1 MTNTSTTVAPNTFF
15 DGLVTAV
22 PGSGQVTVDAAV
34 GQLDLDRTQA
44 LAEAL
49 AAAQAV
55 AGARLGPTGSTLH
68 SEIAYIAEAFL
79 ERTVRDVRL
88 VFELEILGYV
98 TELKIPDRDGQIQ
111 RIMELLGVWS
121 LREVVGSTVEVLYS
135 NDPGTNGTFLNANG
149 SIVRALRDL
158 DNDPAVLIH

>member
-44 LAEAL
+44 FTEAL
-49 AAAQAV
+49 TAAQAV
-55 AGARLGPTGSTLH
+55 AGAQLGPAGSTLH

-79 ERTVRDVRL
+79 ERTANDIRIVV
-88 VFELEILGYV
+88 ELEVLGYV

-111 RIMELLGVWS
+111 QIMKLLDAWS
-121 LREVVGSTVEVLYS
+121 LREVVRSTVEVLYS
-135 NDPGTNGTFLNANG
+135 NDPGTDGTFLNANG